1 MTHLYGLLAFLFF
14 SSQSNPPPQPVLGL
28 LLILSVVGALVDH
41 RYKKAGGKPSSTRDR
56 TLFLLA
62 LLLVAGFFILMAFL
76 PIGDDL
82 HDPFRLE
89 RIEGQVA
96 VPLAVWLFFAWE
108 LGRWRMRRKYPLSAN
123 ESQTSEKPTQ
133 GGVR

>member
-1 MTHLYGLLAFLFF
+1 M
-14 SSQSNPPPQPVLGL
+14 
-28 LLILSVVGALVDH
+28 GALVDH
-41 RYKKAGGKPSSTRDR
+41 RYKKAGGKPSSKRDR

-62 LLLVAGFFILMAFL
+62 LLLVAGFFILLAFI

-96 VPLAVWLFFAWE
+96 LPLAVWLFFASGDE
-108 LGRWRMRRKYPLSAN
+108 RQRV
-123 ESQTSEKPTQ
+123 
-133 GGVR
+133 GVRAVENAAQVPASCGERSE